1 MGFSGFDVTAKITY
15 LSPELVFAYSWHG
28 PLQFFNVALVFQG
41 SSYLISWQLGAQFQ
55 IYRELEDYSKLFGTQ
70 TRILGRSIWFAWP
83 LSMMNLL
90 FFFWGDLPRILPWQ
104 ITTKNHHLGN
114 HQRSNSMGST
124 REVFWWFI
132 LGEFVVLLMKEILR
146 SPLEVGSFSRYEF
159 FTSQVVLAGF
169 LNHPTVPSVLVFG
182 ESGTRRFWPFP
193 LKELGITGCRGWTFF
208 FRQLEM
214 WDNLLW

>member
-1 MGFSGFDVTAKITY
+1 MVS
-15 LSPELVFAYSWHG
+15 YSEFR
-28 PLQFFNVALVFQG
+28 L
-41 SSYLISWQLGAQFQ
+41 
-55 IYRELEDYSKLFGTQ
+55 D
-70 TRILGRSIWFAWP
+70 LGRSIWSVWP

-90 FFFWGDLPRILPWQ
+90 FFFEVIYHGFYHGKSPLY
-104 ITTKNHHLGN
+104 NHLGN
-114 HQRSNSMGST
+114 HQRSNSKSST

-132 LGEFVVLLMKEILR
+132 LGEFVVPLMKEILR

-159 FTSQVVLAGF
+159 FYIPSGARRISE
-169 LNHPTVPSVLVFG
+169 PSTVPSVLVFG

-193 LKELGITGCRGWTFF
+193 LKELGITGCRRWTFP